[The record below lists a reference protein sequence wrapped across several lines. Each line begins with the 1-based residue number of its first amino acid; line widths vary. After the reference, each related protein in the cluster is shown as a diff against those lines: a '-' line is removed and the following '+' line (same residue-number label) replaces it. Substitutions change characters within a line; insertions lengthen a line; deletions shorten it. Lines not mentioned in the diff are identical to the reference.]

1 MCALARATVLQH
13 IQEKALS
20 AASQPALLWLV
31 KCEDGWQKES
41 WTYKEVW
48 QAAISCAEKLKALPE
63 TSQGCH
69 VAICIDEGPALP
81 LVELGVL
88 LAAMCI
94 VPLDACEPTGRF
106 VSVVADSEPAVIV
119 AKDSSNRS
127 SIQQHLAS
135 DLLPGRRQTAV
146 LLAAELLEVCELC
159 AEVPSNGSAIS
170 HIFFTSGSTGRPK
183 GCVVKHEA
191 LESYCRAKN
200 AAYHVESDATV
211 LVASAFTFDPSLGDF
226 MATWSIGACVA
237 LGPRAD
243 LFQHLGKLLSGS
255 EATHLLCTPSLFAT
269 LEGSQAAA
277 PALRFVALGGETMPK
292 QMIQDWA
299 LRVSLFNTY
308 GVTECCV
315 YNAFRRLHVSDA
327 PNLLGAPLPRN
338 SLLVLPE
345 EAAASVESVH
355 FEAEEAVQGELVIAG
370 AQVGEGYLKRPDL
383 TARQFRSH
391 AEHGRLYLSQ
401 IARFP
406 RFPQAA
412 QDVPWKSS
420 RQKLPAA
427 ITALQ
432 LDARCNHLPRQ
443 IDDQVLL

>member
-1 MCALARATVLQH
+1 MEKWRNQLRNGLSWTMKDCNVVAATDVVARLDATVLQH

-159 AEVPSNGSAIS
+159 AEDRLLLLSRVLSQLPKAKVVLS
-170 HIFFTSGSTGRPK
+170 STWRRD
-183 GCVVKHEA
+183 EA
-191 LESYCRAKN
+191 LFLE
-200 AAYHVESDATV
+200 ATQQLEAHQVRISGTTPISGYETRVDEICAWLEASMARGLETTSFVV
-211 LVASAFTFDPSLGDF
+211 LDDQAMDEGRVVYTDPSVGL
-226 MATWSIGACVA
+226 
-237 LGPRAD
+237 
-243 LFQHLGKLLSGS
+243 
-255 EATHLLCTPSLFAT
+255 
-269 LEGSQAAA
+269 
-277 PALRFVALGGETMPK
+277 
-292 QMIQDWA
+292 
-299 LRVSLFNTY
+299 
-308 GVTECCV
+308 
-315 YNAFRRLHVSDA
+315 
-327 PNLLGAPLPRN
+327 
-338 SLLVLPE
+338 
-345 EAAASVESVH
+345 
-355 FEAEEAVQGELVIAG
+355 EEAVATRVLERFQSVPPSETLEAT
-370 AQVGEGYLKRPDL
+370 LKRWRSKT
-383 TARQFRSH
+383 TAR
-391 AEHGRLYLSQ
+391 
-401 IARFP
+401 
-406 RFPQAA
+406 
-412 QDVPWKSS
+412 S
-420 RQKLPAA
+420 RPKNSAWLFACH
-427 ITALQ
+427 TALAMFCGAEKNSRAQ
-432 LDARCNHLPRQ
+432 KVVAVTGSGSSGSFNF
-443 IDDQVLL
+443 